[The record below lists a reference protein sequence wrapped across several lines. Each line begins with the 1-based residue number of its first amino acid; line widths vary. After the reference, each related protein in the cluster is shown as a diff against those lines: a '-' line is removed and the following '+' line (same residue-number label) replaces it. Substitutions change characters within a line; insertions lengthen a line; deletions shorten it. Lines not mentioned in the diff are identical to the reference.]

1 MYKRID
7 IPVGAATITISSDKG
22 RAIKSEFK
30 ITNRAHAA
38 WSRAYRWRKDPYCK
52 TRSNV
57 KVVAANEL
65 VRAAVAKVQTK
76 R

>member
-1 MYKRID
+1 MYKRIE
-7 IPVGAATITISSDKG
+7 IPVGAATTISSDKS

-30 ITNRAHAA
+30 IANRAHAA
-38 WSRAYRWRKDPYCK
+38 WSRGLPVAEESLLQTP
-52 TRSNV
+52 SNV

-65 VRAAVAKVQTK
+65 VRAALAKVQTK